1 MRPNKIGYKEV
12 NTMNDLVHLAIIM
25 DGNGRWAQ
33 RQGKE
38 RSFGHKEGA
47 KKVREITKY
56 AAKMGIKYLT
66 LYAFSTENWNRP
78 KAEVSIL
85 MKLLSKYLH
94 SEISILL
101 ENNICFDVIGDMSKL
116 SSTLQKEIAYAK
128 EMTKH
133 CSGLR
138 QILAINYGAQDEI
151 LRAINKSL
159 HVKGE
164 ITKEILEAHLDTAGI
179 PSVDLL
185 LRTGGD
191 CRLSNFLL
199 WQSAYA
205 ELYFTKTLWPEFSMG
220 ELEAIISEY
229 KTAERRYGKV

>member
-1 MRPNKIGYKEV
+1 
-12 NTMNDLVHLAIIM
+12 MNDLVHLAIIM

-78 KAEVSIL
+78 KTEVSVL

-94 SEISILL
+94 SEIPTLL
-101 ENNICFDVIGDMSKL
+101 ENNIRFDVIGDVSKF
-116 SSTLQKEIAYAK
+116 SASLQKEIAYAK
-128 EMTKH
+128 EATVH
-133 CSGLR
+133 CTGLR
-138 QILAINYGAQDEI
+138 QILAINYGAHDEI

-159 HVKGE
+159 QTQSE
-164 ITKEILEAHLDTAGI
+164 ITKEILESNLDTAGI
-179 PSVDLL
+179 PPVDLL
-185 LRTGGD
+185 IRTGGD

-205 ELYFTKTLWPEFSMG
+205 ELFFSKTLWPEFSTG
-220 ELEAIISEY
+220 ELETIISEY
-229 KTAERRYGKV
+229 TSTERRYGKI

>member
-1 MRPNKIGYKEV
+1 
-12 NTMNDLVHLAIIM
+12 MNDLVHLAIIM

-38 RSFGHKEGA
+38 RSFGHKVGA

-78 KAEVSIL
+78 KAEVSVL

-94 SEISILL
+94 SEIPTLL
-101 ENNICFDVIGDMSKL
+101 ENNICFDVIGDVSKF
-116 SSTLQKEIAYAK
+116 SVALQKEIAYAK
-128 EMTKH
+128 EATQH
-133 CSGLR
+133 CTGLR

-151 LRAINKSL
+151 LRAMNKCL

-164 ITKEILEAHLDTAGI
+164 ITKEILESNLDTAGI
-179 PSVDLL
+179 PPVDLL

-191 CRLSNFLL
+191 YRLSNFLL

-205 ELYFTKTLWPEFSMG
+205 ELFFTKTLWPEFSMG

-229 KTAERRYGKV
+229 TSTERRYGKI